1 MVSIRVIV
9 IDDSAFMRKVIS
21 NILESSPT
29 IEVIAT
35 ARNGEDGL
43 KKIQKY
49 EPDVVTLDVEMPIMG
64 GMETLEKI
72 MKYYSLPVVMLSSVS
87 DKDKEKVVQA
97 MSKGAVDFI
106 EKPSGAI
113 SLNITDIKDEIVKKV
128 LIAAEAKVSHIH
140 HDEKPLREITNISKI
155 DKTNISFVKHQ
166 SIVAIGTSTGGPK
179 ALLTVLKE
187 IPKDFQAPIVIVQHM
202 PPGFTKS
209 LAERLDHNCHLQ
221 VKEAEDGDVLQD
233 GTVYITPGDYHMVV
247 IATQQDLKI
256 KLTKAPKR
264 NGHRPS
270 VDVLF
275 ESVAAIPHVN
285 KLAVVLTGMGNDG
298 AQGVQQ
304 LKKLDRYTIII
315 AENKESSVVYGMPK
329 AAKLTNCV
337 DYIVHLQEVCS
348 TIIKIVNKTR
358 GK

>member
-1 MVSIRVIV
+1 MSIRVIV

-43 KKIQKY
+43 NKIEKY
-49 EPDVVTLDVEMPIMG
+49 HPDVVTLDVEMPIMD
-64 GMETLEKI
+64 GMETLERI
-72 MKYYSLPVVMLSSVS
+72 MKSHSLPVVMLSSVS

-113 SLNITDIKDEIVKKV
+113 SLNITDIKDEIVRKV

-140 HDEKPLREITNISKI
+140 DDEKPLKDVTKRTII

-179 ALLTVLKE
+179 ALLTVLKD
-187 IPKDFQAPIVIVQHM
+187 IPKDFNAPIVIVQHM

-209 LAERLDHNCHLQ
+209 LAERLDHNCHLH
-221 VKEAEDGDVLQD
+221 VKEAEDGDMLQS
-233 GTVYITPGDYHMVV
+233 GTVYIAPGDSHMEVKS
-247 IATQQDLKI
+247 TQSNLKI
-256 KLTKAPKR
+256 ELTKAPKR

-275 ESVAAIPHVN
+275 ESLSLISHLN

-298 AQGVQQ
+298 AHGVQQ
-304 LKKLDRYTIII
+304 LKKSDQHTIII

-348 TIIKIVNKTR
+348 TVIKIVDKTR